1 MKLRLLPSYLRWAA
15 AAAVTG
21 LWYVPLMALSFVV
34 PFARLGGLAR
44 ACFRLSLRALGMRLV
59 VRGLEHL
66 DPTKAYLYVGNHVNF
81 LDPFI
86 FVAGVTQRV
95 VAVEKRENFALPVY
109 GWIMRRWGNIPIDRN
124 DPAAARETL
133 AELVRRLR
141 AGESVCM
148 MPEGTRT
155 RTGEVGA
162 FKSGPFQVAIEA
174 GALVMPFAF
183 RGLDRFNRTDTAEI
197 VPGVVELVF
206 TPAIDAGAYEMSGLR
221 TVLKRAR
228 VQTLCALGEGA
239 EPDAVTGTVSGAAA
253 ETSAGGDAQRPGG
266 DAHLP

>member
-1 MKLRLLPSYLRWAA
+1 MWWVAGINPDGSPQLVNVVGLLCGALLLFLLLAWVLCAMLLGASAGTL
-15 AAAVTG
+15 VFLLG
-21 LWYVPLMALSFVV
+21 LLALCVNACALFAKPLPPLPPELEAHLG
-34 PFARLGGLAR
+34 ARLFDR
-44 ACFRLSLRALGMRLV
+44 SR
-59 VRGLEHL
+59 RGYQ
-66 DPTKAYLYVGNHVNF
+66 PT
-81 LDPFI
+81 
-86 FVAGVTQRV
+86 
-95 VAVEKRENFALPVY
+95 
-109 GWIMRRWGNIPIDRN
+109 
-124 DPAAARETL
+124 
-133 AELVRRLR
+133 
-141 AGESVCM
+141 
-148 MPEGTRT
+148 
-155 RTGEVGA
+155 
-162 FKSGPFQVAIEA
+162 EA